1 MLVLVMTY
9 LGGQSRAYYE
19 KVMAWL
25 GYTNLDQRVGDPMSS
40 FASSSVMA
48 SSTIARLNLARS
60 VGAIASVAIMIELRN
75 KHTLT
80 GKHAAFR
87 PYFARSLRRF
97 PEPKIDI

>member
-40 FASSSVMA
+40 FASSSIICI
-48 SSTIARLNLARS
+48 SQNL
-60 VGAIASVAIMIELRN
+60 I
-75 KHTLT
+75 
-80 GKHAAFR
+80 
-87 PYFARSLRRF
+87 
-97 PEPKIDI
+97 